1 MTPIVNGLE
10 EEFAG
15 QVAVVS
21 LNAAEVANEEL
32 MQSYGLRGHPS
43 FAVLDE
49 NGRVSQT
56 YFGPQ
61 EQETLRIA
69 ISNML
74 SP

>member
-1 MTPIVNGLE
+1 MMPIVNGLE

-15 QVAVVS
+15 QINVLR
-21 LNAAEVANEEL
+21 LNAVETENEEL

-43 FAVLDE
+43 FVVLDE

-61 EQETLRIA
+61 NEDMLRTAVQSA
-69 ISNML
+69 IS
-74 SP
+74 P